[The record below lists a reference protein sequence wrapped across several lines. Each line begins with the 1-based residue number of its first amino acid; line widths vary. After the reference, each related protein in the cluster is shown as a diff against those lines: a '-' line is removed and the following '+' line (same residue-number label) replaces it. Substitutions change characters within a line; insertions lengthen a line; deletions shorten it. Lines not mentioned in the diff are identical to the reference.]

1 MDFDQKLQFVE
12 RRVRERLGFQAFNLM
27 RESQSKKLM
36 RERERGHAL
45 NFMRERKL
53 KIYYENFINKIYK
66 CEKFG
71 QLNKLYIFHL

>member
-12 RRVRERLGFQAFNLM
+12 RRVRERLRFQAFNLM

-45 NFMRERKL
+45 NFMRERKRQGFKNIL
-53 KIYYENFINKIYK
+53 
-66 CEKFG
+66 
-71 QLNKLYIFHL
+71 